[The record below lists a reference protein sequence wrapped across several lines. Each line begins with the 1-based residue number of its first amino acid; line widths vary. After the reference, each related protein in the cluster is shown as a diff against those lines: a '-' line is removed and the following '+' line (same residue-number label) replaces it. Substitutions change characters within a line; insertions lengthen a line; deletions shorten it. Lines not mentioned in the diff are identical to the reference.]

1 MIQNDPNDPSPYF
14 YKYNTNN
21 KNRKKKKKNKLDDFI
36 SSVQQLRY
44 TYNPSSIKRRQIE
57 D

>member
-36 SSVQQLRY
+36 SSVQQPRY
-44 TYNPSSIKRRQIE
+44 TYNLSSIKRRQIE

>member
-1 MIQNDPNDPSPYF
+1 MIQNDPNDPFSHF
-14 YKYNTNN
+14 YKYNTII
-21 KNRKKKKKNKLDDFI
+21 RTEKKKKNKLNDFI
-36 SSVQQLRY
+36 SSVQQPRY

>member
-1 MIQNDPNDPSPYF
+1 MIQNDPNDPSFRFF

-21 KNRKKKKKNKLDDFI
+21 KNRKKKKNKLDDFI
-36 SSVQQLRY
+36 SSVQQPRY